1 MVKNNRKIAIIE
13 RHIKMKKTQKKKIV
27 PVIMHQHQDQFGRVC
42 GSLHPL
48 NAEHKKESTQKL
60 HDITV
65 NKQ

>member
-1 MVKNNRKIAIIE
+1 
-13 RHIKMKKTQKKKIV
+13 MKKSKKKKMI
-27 PVIMHQHQDQFGRVC
+27 PVVMHQHQDQFGRVC